1 MSKHN
6 GVNNQSEHSEFN
18 FSEMIDS
25 LYDNE
30 MISEMMVNLME
41 TGESQTR
48 SAIELTKLAVEKHSG
63 EMTPEKILSIFEQ
76 FLNTISEDSSLK
88 KLWIRFLKD

>member
-30 MISEMMVNLME
+30 MMSEMMVGLME
-41 TGESQTR
+41 TGASQTR
-48 SAIELTKLAVEKHSG
+48 SAIELTKLAMAKHPGDMS
-63 EMTPEKILSIFEQ
+63 PEQMLSIFQQ
-76 FLNTISEDSSLK
+76 FLNTISENSSLK